1 MCLPTYC
8 CFECVSTNTIGA
20 VERCCAFNRVAKEGC
35 VMVLPCCGETITNM
49 RSTRTQ
55 AIELQVGTKTLDNV
69 FVEVFISIQYTVL
82 RNEISDNGLQSEY
95 QAMYALQ
102 NPVQLITAYVY
113 DVVRATV
120 PRMDLDHAF
129 EDKDRIAQEVKKT
142 LTVMKQF
149 GFEVVKTLV
158 TDLEPNHKVK
168 DAMNEINAAA
178 RIKEAAKEKAQ
189 ADKILVVKRAE
200 AQCESKILSGHGVA
214 KQRKAII
221 DGLRNSIVDWSDGK
235 GDKEGNSAQDVMDL
249 LLLTQYFDM
258 LNIVGQNPS
267 STTAFVPF
275 PLDGIDTTRE
285 ALISAHME
293 R

>member
-8 CFECVSTNTIGA
+8 CFECIPTNTIGA
-20 VERCCAFNRVAKEGC
+20 VETCCAFDHVAKEGC
-35 VMVLPCCGETITNM
+35 VIVIPCLGQTLTHM
-49 RSTRTQ
+49 TSTRTQ

-82 RNEISDNGLQSEY
+82 RNDVSDNGLQSEY

-102 NPVQLITAYVY
+102 NPVRLITAYVY

-142 LTVMKQF
+142 LNVMKQF

-158 TDLEPNHKVK
+158 TDLEPNPKVK

-178 RIKEAAKEKAQ
+178 RMKEAAKEKAQ
-189 ADKILVVKRAE
+189 AEKILVVKRAE
-200 AQCESKILSGHGVA
+200 AQCESKILSGQGVA

-221 DGLRNSIVDWSDGK
+221 DGLRNSIVDWSGET
-235 GDKEGNSAQDVMDL
+235 GDKGGDSAQDVMDL

-285 ALISAHME
+285 ALLSAHME